1 MILIDFN
8 QLAIANLVAGGKW
21 KGKKLADITSQEARY
36 MILSSILKA
45 KRQFGNKYGDVV
57 ICCDA
62 ASSWRKDYFEF
73 YKAHRKKSRK
83 TDGIDWNTIFS
94 HLDIIRPELME
105 NLPYKVLR
113 VDKCEADDII
123 AVLCQKYSRNEK
135 MLIYS
140 SDKDFAQLQQYPN
153 VEQYNPRTKQFVR
166 VEDPKA
172 FAKEHIILGDGGD
185 GIPNI
190 KSADNVFLDPN
201 NRQKS
206 IFREHLKEW
215 IHQPPADWCDD
226 TMLRGYNRNQMLID
240 FHYIPKN
247 FVSSIC
253 ENYDGA
259 YQASRKEL
267 MNYFREKQ
275 LRNLVS
281 DLQDF

>member
-1 MILIDFN
+1 MILIDFS
-8 QLAIANLVAGGKW
+8 QLAIASITGNGKW
-21 KGKKLADITSQEARY
+21 QKKKLADITAQEARY

-45 KRQFGNKYGDVV
+45 KRQFGRKYGEVV

-62 ASSWRKDYFEF
+62 PSSWRKEYFEF
-73 YKAHRKKSRK
+73 YKAHRKKQRNDS
-83 TDGIDWNTIFS
+83 GIDWKTIFH
-94 HLDIIRPELME
+94 HLSEIRPELME
-105 NLPYKVLR
+105 NLPYKVLQ

-135 MLIYS
+135 ILIYS

-153 VEQYNPRTKQFVR
+153 VEQYNPRTKQYFR
-166 VEDPKA
+166 VDDPKA
-172 FAKEHIILGDGGD
+172 YAKEHIILGDGGD

-215 IHQPPADWCDD
+215 IVAPPTEWCDD
-226 TMLRGYNRNQMLID
+226 VMLRGYNRNQTLID
-240 FHYIPKN
+240 FDYIPSK
-247 FVSSIC
+247 FVAEIF
-253 ENYDGA
+253 ENYDA
-259 YQASRKEL
+259 AHVATRKQLSE
-267 MNYFREKQ
+267 YFRAKK
-275 LRNLVS
+275 LKNMVK